1 LLQKYSDGLT
11 KGCDTIG
18 FPFIPGKEVTVP
30 EIEYKKSVKLPVDK
44 TALVV
49 IDMQNDFVKKAGNLY
64 VEAAEES
71 LPHVSE
77 LLERA
82 RRAGVKIAFTQDTQV
97 EGDPEFDIWPKHCVK
112 GTRGWQIVD
121 ELKPR
126 DNELICVKNRYDGFY
141 GSWLDHFLSNIWGV
155 KHVVIVG
162 TVANICVAHT
172 AASAGLRWFHIVI
185 PANGIS
191 AMTEFDQALTLRQA
205 SSLYAGDV
213 VRDVADI
220 QFTS

>member
-1 LLQKYSDGLT
+1 M
-11 KGCDTIG
+11 KGRDSIG
-18 FPFIPGKEVTVP
+18 FPFVPGKEVTVP
-30 EIEYKKSVKLPVDK
+30 EIEYERAVDLPADR

-49 IDMQNDFVKKAGNLY
+49 VDMQNDFVTKKGSLY

-71 LPHVSE
+71 LPRVAE
-77 LLERA
+77 LLARA
-82 RRAGVKIAFTQDTQV
+82 RESGVKIAFTQDTQV
-97 EGDPEFDIWPKHCVK
+97 EGDPEFDIWPKHCVE
-112 GTRGWQIVD
+112 GTWGWQIVD
-121 ELKPR
+121 ELTPR
-126 DNELICVKNRYDGFY
+126 DTELVCIKNRYDGFY
-141 GSWLDHFLSNIWGV
+141 GSWLDHFLSNIWNV

-213 VRDVADI
+213 VRDVSDI
-220 QFTS
+220 HFTP